1 MKQNFTSTKGEA
13 CNVFTILQI
22 NRSEDLI
29 LPTQTKLIHLCFYT
43 YNSCLSFKLRF
54 KICNLRYVECEERNI
69 ASYADDTTPYSCAV
83 DIQTV
88 ISSELKSLANFF
100 TGFSII
106 ILKPILEY
114 VIYF

>member
-29 LPTQTKLIHLCFYT
+29 LPTQTKPIHLCVYT

-54 KICNLRYVECEERNI
+54 KICNSRYVECEERNI
-69 ASYADDTTPYSCAV
+69 ASYADDTTPYSCAM

-88 ISSELKSLANFF
+88 ISELKSLANFF
-100 TGFSII
+100 TGSSII
-106 ILKPILEY
+106 ILKSILKN